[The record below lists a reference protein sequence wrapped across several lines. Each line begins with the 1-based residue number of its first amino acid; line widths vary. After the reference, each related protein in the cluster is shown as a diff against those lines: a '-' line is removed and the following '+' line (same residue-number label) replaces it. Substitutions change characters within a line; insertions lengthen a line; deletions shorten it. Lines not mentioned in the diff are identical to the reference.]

1 MTVEEIGAL
10 AGSLVFVKTELYWY
24 AKQCWDKGS
33 ERFCILLDST
43 TPPSHL
49 DWDANDLIS
58 ATEGGGDGN
67 DYVLQL
73 LIDNKPQWVVLNT
86 KSFEIVK

>member
-10 AGSLVFVKTELYWY
+10 AGSLVCVKTQLYWY

-49 DWDANDLIS
+49 DWDANDLVS
-58 ATEGGGDGN
+58 ATEGGGCN
-67 DYVLQL
+67 YVLQL
-73 LIDNKPQWVVLNT
+73 LIDNKPQWVVLNE